1 MFREPGRFRE
11 RILSIAQKFRE
22 KGATSAERALTSQ
35 ELSLPP
41 RFDEAMKRRL
51 GQTGI
56 FVDVGG
62 GRYYLN
68 EARLNEFQ
76 NNPQGTGVRQPMMH
90 RRRRTSMITLRITR
104 LVLGALIFALV
115 LYNFFYERSTLLWVV
130 ILALII
136 LWFVITIFQIV
147 FLANIRRRR
156 MMRQSPDYSNNNFP
170 QSK

>member
-1 MFREPGRFRE
+1 MFRDQGRFTE

-22 KGATSAERALTSQ
+22 KGATSVERAMTSQ
-35 ELSLPP
+35 ELGLPP

-51 GQTGI
+51 GHTGI

-68 EARLNEFQ
+68 EARLNEFH
-76 NNPQGTGVRQPMMH
+76 NTPQGMGMQSMMY
-90 RRRRTSMITLRITR
+90 RRRGTSMITLRIAR

-115 LYNFFYERSTLLWVV
+115 LFNFFYERSTFLWLA

-136 LWFVITIFQIV
+136 LWFVITIFQII
-147 FLANIRRRR
+147 FLANVRRRR
-156 MMRQSPDYSNNNFP
+156 IIRQSSDYSNDNFQ
-170 QSK
+170 QSQ